1 MRYSK
6 GIFVFITVFILFA
19 EQSFAWDKD
28 IVHTLINEK
37 AVEQSNLNSYLS
49 GQLPSEFPSGISQTV
64 NDKSVKTWIE
74 EGGREEDEGIFPLI
88 GYLTRSANHFHDP
101 TKTWDVAGWL
111 SFSKSS
117 LPFLCL

>member
-49 GQLPSEFPSGISQTV
+49 GQLPSEFPSGISKTV
-64 NDKSVKTWIE
+64 NDKSVKTWI
-74 EGGREEDEGIFPLI
+74 
-88 GYLTRSANHFHDP
+88 
-101 TKTWDVAGWL
+101 
-111 SFSKSS
+111 
-117 LPFLCL
+117 